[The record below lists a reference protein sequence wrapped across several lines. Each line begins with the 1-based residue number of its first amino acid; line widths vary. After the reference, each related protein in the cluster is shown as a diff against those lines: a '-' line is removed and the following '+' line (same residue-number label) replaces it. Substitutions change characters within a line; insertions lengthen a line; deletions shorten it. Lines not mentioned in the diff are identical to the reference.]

1 MNKQYIKKRRRNP
14 SWTREASPVTAFP
27 SLPFLRPSGTK
38 ITLHGRNTD
47 GRRLKRFTAGRW
59 FDGHATKC
67 DGGQERRERFSTAN
81 NATEINCIAGA
92 VPFITGCN
100 GYAYPVYHG
109 AYKKRSWKCRAYLTP
124 SGSTLFIHGR
134 TYFAAFNCDISLSAA
149 FISANCATDFTLFFL
164 PPLPPPPSFLFLI
177 PVIARKGRIC
187 VSQLI
192 VKF

>member
-1 MNKQYIKKRRRNP
+1 MNKQYIKKRNP
-14 SWTREASPVTAFP
+14 SWTREASPVTVFP

-100 GYAYPVYHG
+100 GYARFIMARIKNDLENVARIWPPPVPRFSFTAGHISPRLIVIYIVIG
-109 AYKKRSWKCRAYLTP
+109 RFYKRKLRHRFHAVFPP
-124 SGSTLFIHGR
+124 SPS
-134 TYFAAFNCDISLSAA
+134 
-149 FISANCATDFTLFFL
+149 
-164 PPLPPPPSFLFLI
+164 PPPPSFLFLI